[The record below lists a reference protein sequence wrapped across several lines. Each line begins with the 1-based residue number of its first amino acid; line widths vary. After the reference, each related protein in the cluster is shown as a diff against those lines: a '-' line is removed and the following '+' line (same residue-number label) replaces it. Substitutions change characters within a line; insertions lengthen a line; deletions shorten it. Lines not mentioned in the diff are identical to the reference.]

1 MKKVLDR
8 SFKLSN
14 ESAIF
19 LSVYV
24 ISESTLNV
32 EIGCSNQTES
42 IVLWRDTVYEKI
54 PQNVIKRLVIR
65 IIRMLSRA
73 LNDATNAV

>member
-1 MKKVLDR
+1 MKKIMDR

-54 PQNVIKRLVIR
+54 PQNVMKRLVIR

>member
-1 MKKVLDR
+1 MKKVMDR

-14 ESAIF
+14 ESAMF
-19 LSVYV
+19 LTVYM

-54 PQNVIKRLVIR
+54 PQNVMKRLVIR

>member
-1 MKKVLDR
+1 MKKVMDR

-54 PQNVIKRLVIR
+54 PQNVMKRLVIR

>member
-1 MKKVLDR
+1 MKKVMDR

-14 ESAIF
+14 ESAMF
-19 LSVYV
+19 LTVYQ

-54 PQNVIKRLVIR
+54 PQNVMKRLIIR

>member
-1 MKKVLDR
+1 MDR

-54 PQNVIKRLVIR
+54 PQNVMKRLVIR

>member
-1 MKKVLDR
+1 MKKVIDR

-19 LSVYV
+19 LSIYV

-54 PQNVIKRLVIR
+54 PQNVMKRLVIR